1 MARRKSRDRK
11 KFWKRRLAQ
20 TYVPPGT
27 LTCNPYTQKSL
38 IRVIAYGPD
47 AFIEQTLSDVDEIAQ
62 FAGKWP
68 VTWVNVDGL
77 GDMKVLQRLGETYN
91 IHKLALEDVL
101 NLDQRAKVE
110 QYGPHLFIVAR
121 MASWTE
127 KLETEQISIFL
138 GENVVVTF
146 QETYGDCLDP
156 IRERIR
162 KKGGRVRTVGADYLA
177 YALLDA
183 VVDAYFPILERYGE
197 RLEKIED
204 DVLGRPERPV
214 VAQIQST
221 KRDLLTLRRSMWPL
235 REAVNALMRESTPL
249 ITADTRI
256 YLRDCYDHTI
266 QILDL
271 IETFRELESG
281 LMEIYLSSV
290 SYRLNEVMKVLTII
304 STIFIPLTFVTSLYG
319 MNFRHMPEL
328 ETWWAYPAVLAVM
341 AAIALMMLVFF
352 RRKGWLGVMDAR
364 RRAKQRARQDAAD
377 DLMSKLE

>member
-1 MARRKSRDRK
+1 MARRRTRDRK

-27 LTCNPYTQKSL
+27 LTCNPYAQKSL
-38 IRVIAYGPD
+38 IRIIAYGPD
-47 AFIEQTLSDVDEIAQ
+47 AFIEQTLTDVDQIAQ

-68 VTWVNVDGL
+68 VTWINVDGL
-77 GDMKVLQRLGETYN
+77 GDMSVLQRLGEIYN
-91 IHKLALEDVL
+91 LHKLALEDAL

-110 QYGPHLFIVAR
+110 QYGQHLFIVAR
-121 MASWTE
+121 MASWLE

-138 GENVVVTF
+138 GDGVVITF

-162 KKGGRVRTVGADYLA
+162 KKGGRIRSVGADYLA

-183 VVDAYFPILERYGE
+183 IVDAYFPILERYGE
-197 RLEKIED
+197 RLEEIED
-204 DVLGRPERPV
+204 DVLDRPERGV
-214 VAQIQST
+214 VARIQAT
-221 KRDLLTLRRSMWPL
+221 KRELLTLRRSMWPL
-235 REAVNALMRESTPL
+235 REAVNHLMRESTPV

-256 YLRDCYDHTI
+256 YLRDCYDHSV

-271 IETFRELESG
+271 IETYRELESG

-319 MNFRHMPEL
+319 MNFKHMPEL
-328 ETWWAYPAVLAVM
+328 ETWWAYPAVLLVM
-341 AAIALMMLVFF
+341 SVIALAMLMFF
-352 RRKGWLGVMDAR
+352 RRKGWLSVMDAR
-364 RRAKQRARQDAAD
+364 RKA
-377 DLMSKLE
+377 LEASEQGDGVSPMEE